1 MEQGSA
7 IEQGNPSLTGICPV
21 VGIWLRTQGTVCQT
35 PGTGCDPPGTER
47 HSVGMRVEL
56 VGTARKEVDT
66 VAAKTGP
73 TIRRMQLGQE
83 LRRLREQADGGGEL
97 GRGITRGQ
105 AVKGTS
111 VSESTLHRVERG
123 LTSLPRVQDLKSL
136 LKRYGVSD
144 PGDIEFLLDIHKNSL
159 NRGWWSPYRLFMPSG
174 FNLSVGLEGDAKILR
189 IYQPDVM
196 FGLFQTASYA
206 RAQFESAKP
215 VDERN
220 TEFVE
225 RNIEI
230 RMRRKE
236 AITRSERPVE
246 IHAILDEAVLR
257 RVYGGPEVMREQYEH
272 LAELAVL
279 DNVTVQILPMSQPV
293 YRSGQNFI
301 LMEFEP
307 PLPTVVS
314 VDGFSA
320 VNVTDK
326 DTEIW
331 AYKRRFDAMRADAG
345 GPRAT
350 HDFLKRAERELEQS

>member
-1 MEQGSA
+1 
-7 IEQGNPSLTGICPV
+7 
-21 VGIWLRTQGTVCQT
+21 
-35 PGTGCDPPGTER
+35 
-47 HSVGMRVEL
+47 
-56 VGTARKEVDT
+56 
-66 VAAKTGP
+66 
-73 TIRRMQLGQE
+73 MQLGQE

-159 NRGWWSPYRLFMPSG
+159 NRGWWSPYRTFMPSG
-174 FNLSVGLEGDAKILR
+174 FNVSVGLEGDAKILR
-189 IYQPDVM
+189 VYQPDVV
-196 FGLFQTASYA
+196 FGLLQSAGYA
-206 RAQFESAKP
+206 RAMFDSAKP

-257 RVYGGPEVMREQYEH
+257 RVYGGPEVMRDQYEH
-272 LAELAVL
+272 LAELAAL
-279 DNVTVQILPMSQPV
+279 ENVTVQILPMGQPV
-293 YRSGQNFI
+293 YRSHQNFN
-301 LMEFEP
+301 LMEFEA

-314 VDGFSA
+314 VDGFTS

-331 AYKRRFDAMRADAG
+331 AYRRRFDAMRAEAA
-345 GPRAT
+345 GPRHTA
-350 HDFLKRAERELEQS
+350 DFLKRAERELEQE

>member
-1 MEQGSA
+1 
-7 IEQGNPSLTGICPV
+7 
-21 VGIWLRTQGTVCQT
+21 
-35 PGTGCDPPGTER
+35 
-47 HSVGMRVEL
+47 MRVEL
-56 VGTARKEVDT
+56 AGTAGKEVDT

-123 LTSLPRVQDLKSL
+123 LTSLPSVQDLKSL

-144 PGDIEFLLDIHKNSL
+144 PSDVAFLLDIHKNSL
-159 NRGWWSPYRLFMPSG
+159 NRGWWSVYRTFMPSG
-174 FNLSVGLEGDAKILR
+174 FNMSVGLEGDAKILR
-189 IYQPDVM
+189 VYQPEVM
-196 FGLFQTASYA
+196 FGLFQTQAYA
-206 RAQFESAKP
+206 RAQFETAKP
-215 VDERN
+215 VDERT

-236 AITRSERPVE
+236 VITRSERPVE
-246 IHAILDEAVLR
+246 IHAILEEATLW
-257 RVYGGPEVMREQYEH
+257 RVFGSAEIMREQYRH
-272 LAELAVL
+272 LAELASL
-279 DNVTVQILPMSQPV
+279 DHVTVQILPMSQPI
-293 YRSGQNFI
+293 YRASGNFI
-301 LMEFEP
+301 LMDFAP

-314 VDGFSA
+314 MDTPEGASVS
-320 VNVTDK
+320 DK

-331 AYKRRFDAMRADAG
+331 RYARRFDAMRAEAPA
-345 GPRAT
+345 PRET
-350 HDFLKRAERELEQS
+350 PRFLERAARELEQS

>member
-1 MEQGSA
+1 
-7 IEQGNPSLTGICPV
+7 
-21 VGIWLRTQGTVCQT
+21 
-35 PGTGCDPPGTER
+35 
-47 HSVGMRVEL
+47 MRVEL
-56 VGTARKEVDT
+56 AGTVRKEVDT

-105 AVKGTS
+105 AVRGTS

-136 LKRYGVSD
+136 LKRYGVTD
-144 PGDIEFLLDIHKNSL
+144 PGDIEFLLDIHKGSL
-159 NRGWWSPYRLFMPSG
+159 NRGWWSQYRLFMPSG
-174 FNLSVGLEGDAKILR
+174 FNIGVGLEGDAKILR
-189 IYQPDVM
+189 AYQPDVV
-196 FGLFQTASYA
+196 FGLLQTEAYA
-206 RAQFESAKP
+206 RAMFESAKP

-230 RMRRKE
+230 RMRRTE
-236 AITRSERPVE
+236 AITRSDRPVE
-246 IHAILDEAVLR
+246 VHAILDEAVLR
-257 RVYGGPEVMREQYEH
+257 RMYGGPEVMRDQYEH
-272 LAELAVL
+272 LAELASL
-279 DNVTVQILPMSQPV
+279 ENVTVQILPMGQPV
-293 YRSGQNFI
+293 YRCHQNFI

-314 VDGFSA
+314 VDGFTS
-320 VNVTDK
+320 VNITDK

-331 AYKRRFDAMRADAG
+331 AYRRRFDAMIAEAG
-345 GPRAT
+345 APRQTA
-350 HDFLKRAERELEQS
+350 DFLKRAVRELEQP

>member
-1 MEQGSA
+1 
-7 IEQGNPSLTGICPV
+7 
-21 VGIWLRTQGTVCQT
+21 
-35 PGTGCDPPGTER
+35 
-47 HSVGMRVEL
+47 MRVEL
-56 VGTARKEVDT
+56 AGTVRKEVDT

-136 LKRYGVSD
+136 LKRYGVTD

-174 FNLSVGLEGDAKILR
+174 FNLSVGLEGDAKTLR
-189 IYQPDVM
+189 STSRTWCSGCSRQRGTHEPCSRAPSRSTSATPSSSS
-196 FGLFQTASYA
+196 GTSRSGCGA
-206 RAQFESAKP
+206 RRPSPAANARS
-215 VDERN
+215 RS
-220 TEFVE
+220 
-225 RNIEI
+225 
-230 RMRRKE
+230 
-236 AITRSERPVE
+236 TRSSTRLSCG
-246 IHAILDEAVLR
+246 ACTAD
-257 RVYGGPEVMREQYEH
+257 PEVMREQYEH
-272 LAELAVL
+272 LAELAEL
-279 DNVTVQILPMSQPV
+279 ENVTVQILPMGQPV
-293 YRSGQNFI
+293 YRCHQNFI

-314 VDGFSA
+314 VDGFSS

-331 AYKRRFDAMRADAG
+331 AYRRRFDAMRADAG
-345 GPRAT
+345 APGQTP
-350 HDFLKRAERELEQS
+350 DFLKRAARELEQP

>member
-1 MEQGSA
+1 
-7 IEQGNPSLTGICPV
+7 
-21 VGIWLRTQGTVCQT
+21 
-35 PGTGCDPPGTER
+35 
-47 HSVGMRVEL
+47 
-56 VGTARKEVDT
+56 
-66 VAAKTGP
+66 
-73 TIRRMQLGQE
+73 MQLGQE

-97 GRGITRGQ
+97 GRGITRVQ

-144 PGDIEFLLDIHKNSL
+144 PNDIAFLLDIHKNSL
-159 NRGWWSPYRLFMPSG
+159 NRGWWSSYRLFMPSG

-189 IYQPDVM
+189 VYQPDVV
-196 FGLFQTASYA
+196 FGLFQTAGYA
-206 RAQFESAKP
+206 RAMFESAKP

-236 AITRSERPVE
+236 AITRSEYPIEV
-246 IHAILDEAVLR
+246 HAILDEAALR

-272 LAELAVL
+272 LAELAAL
-279 DNVTVQILPMSQPV
+279 ENVTVQILPMGEPV
-293 YRSGQNFI
+293 YRCGQNFT
-301 LMEFEP
+301 LMDFAA
-307 PLPTVVS
+307 PLPVVVS
-314 VDGFSA
+314 VDGFSS

-331 AYKRRFDAMRADAG
+331 AYRRRFDAMRADAC
-345 GPRAT
+345 GPRET
-350 HDFLKRAERELEQS
+350 HEFLKRLERELEQP